1 MRFRSTAVL
10 VLASALA
17 APVLAHNVERM
28 RHHAGSSDVRAA
40 QEKLSDMGYDVGT
53 ADGKVGPK
61 TRAALRKFQA
71 DKGLSQTVRLDHH
84 TLAALNAD
92 HSSPTSGSR

>member
-1 MRFRSTAVL
+1 MGPSYDVPSTAPTRRQLSVL
-10 VLASALA
+10 I
-17 APVLAHNVERM
+17 VEDEAVVARDLQ
-28 RHHAGSSDVRAA
+28 RS
-40 QEKLSDMGYDVGT
+40 LSDMGYDVGT

-71 DKGLSQTVRLDHH
+71 DMGLSQTGRLDHH